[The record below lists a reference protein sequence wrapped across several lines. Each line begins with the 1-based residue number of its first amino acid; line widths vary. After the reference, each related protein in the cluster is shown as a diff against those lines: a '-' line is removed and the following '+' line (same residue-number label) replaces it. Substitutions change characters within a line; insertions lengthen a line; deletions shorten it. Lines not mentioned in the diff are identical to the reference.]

1 MTNTVSPRITAKI
14 AALLA
19 TAQQEVRAGNIEAA
33 KAVSATANEVAT
45 EDGRVRI
52 YLTKDRRSPRVEQM
66 LTTPDYC
73 VPEQWSTSARE
84 AWASRFS
91 RAASAGMTLNPS
103 GHVVVA
109 FIHTGIVD
117 KNGAHEFLP
126 DWADCTDATSLAEPR
141 QVPA

>member
-84 AWASRFS
+84 AWAREVWASRFS
-91 RAASAGMTLNPS
+91 PEDY
-103 GHVVVA
+103 VVVGY
-109 FIHTGIVD
+109 IHTGTVD

-141 QVPA
+141 RVPT